1 MRLTIQYNITVAS
14 MNPTTIVKY
23 VSLSWLLFTTHS
35 FCPPTQHHT
44 SSLHNNHIKQNTNT
58 ILYSEDP
65 SSSSASYSPQLTL
78 SEREDAEEARLDSLE
93 TRLAA
98 KRDTIQNSRLNE
110 MFAEEDIER
119 QKRQAEID
127 RMLMQD
133 DEVWRRERKRRML
146 GKFAGMER
154 GEVTEAL
161 REEMEKEMAGE
172 SFMFMYAMF
181 AFV

>member
-1 MRLTIQYNITVAS
+1 
-14 MNPTTIVKY
+14 
-23 VSLSWLLFTTHS
+23 
-35 FCPPTQHHT
+35 
-44 SSLHNNHIKQNTNT
+44 
-58 ILYSEDP
+58 
-65 SSSSASYSPQLTL
+65 
-78 SEREDAEEARLDSLE
+78 
-93 TRLAA
+93 
-98 KRDTIQNSRLNE
+98 